1 MSPRLRAAAVTHRSM
16 TAAGSRPSMT
26 RRIVLLGVLALA
38 ASLPI
43 ASAAMGRL
51 AAAFEATGE
60 TWGGYELFLLAIGIL
75 GGTSAGDRK
84 SVV

>member
-43 ASAAMGRL
+43 ASAAMA

-75 GGTSAGDRK
+75 GGTSAG
-84 SVV
+84 VGVGALY